1 MKRYLEYI
9 KENQSMEDQ
18 WFYSIHCNY
27 IEDVEDFINKGID
40 INVQD
45 NYGYTA
51 LMISSFGKYNYIV
64 EILLKHP
71 DIDVTIKNDE
81 GYNFI
86 DMLEDTSFLI
96 NYQIQKYLLK
106 SGRDDIILFF
116 DKYNLID
123 PKIKEEYPD
132 LFNADKWGLI

>member
-1 MKRYLEYI
+1 
-9 KENQSMEDQ
+9 
-18 WFYSIHCNY
+18 
-27 IEDVEDFINKGID
+27 
-40 INVQD
+40 
-45 NYGYTA
+45 
-51 LMISSFGKYNYIV
+51 MISSFGKYNYIV